1 MSNSPRIDSYMI
13 NNRFPSVFELA
24 NLATELEEETTSLR
38 KEIEYLKHQ
47 LSQKDI
53 IINDLE
59 EQLYDYNSNEKIS
72 A

>member
-1 MSNSPRIDSYMI
+1 MSNSPRTDAYMI

-24 NLATELEEETTSLR
+24 TMASELEAKVSFLE
-38 KEIEYLKHQ
+38 KEVEYLKHQ
-47 LSQKDI
+47 LSVKES

-59 EQLYDYNSNEKIS
+59 EQLYDYNTNEKLS